1 MDNIGKSKL
10 IICLVFP
17 KLRQGA
23 NQPESREI
31 WLFVTRTNLLEIGT
45 ALGIFASKT
54 VNGFSGLILGV
65 APIETEA
72 TRQVLVLPMRPAF
85 TLDRT
90 SAAILN
96 GTTPDP
102 RKMVA
107 VGLGALGSHVFD
119 NLLKSGFGS
128 WTLVDNDTLLP
139 HNCARHVLD
148 GSGITRPK
156 ADAMRDRANN
166 IIQDIPV
173 ASIVADVL
181 NPGDKADALKK
192 VLNDADVILDMSA
205 SVAVSRHFALDCPAL
220 ARRACLF
227 LNPSG
232 DTLVVLIEDSSRT
245 IPLDWLEL
253 HYFRAL
259 NADTAF
265 ANHFESPGGFRYSRS
280 CGDISNRISQDLVS
294 LHSAIAS
301 RALRTGLRSEQASA
315 VMYCAQSD
323 LPTKSH
329 PIPVDPPLTE
339 AVEGWTILS
348 NPGVI
353 AEAHRLR
360 KTKLPN
366 ETGGVL
372 LGAVDSN
379 HRRIYVIDLVPSP
392 SDSQEWPNLYIRG
405 AAGLRNR
412 IQAISDGTHD
422 NVNYV
427 GEWHSHPP
435 RCGPR
440 SSQTDQVALSKLAD
454 EMGVSGSPAL
464 MLIVGSANRHQFYV
478 RHHDTI

>member
-1 MDNIGKSKL
+1 MVLSLFVGPHQSSTGSSATACNLAAIARILPESASLDLLKKNPETEVRRWKTAGVMDNTGKSKL

-17 KLRQGA
+17 SCVKALI
-23 NQPESREI
+23 NPSR
-31 WLFVTRTNLLEIGT
+31 VRYGCSS
-45 ALGIFASKT
+45 LGQIFWKSAPLSASSPSKT
-54 VNGFSGLILGV
+54 VNGFSGLILGN

-72 TRQVLVLPMRPAF
+72 TRQILVLPMRPTF

-96 GTTPDP
+96 GTPDT
-102 RKMVA
+102 RKLVA

-148 GSGITRPK
+148 GSGIIRPK

-205 SVAVSRHFALDCPAL
+205 SVAVSRHLALDCPAL

-265 ANHFESPGGFRYSRS
+265 ANHFESPGNFRYSRS
-280 CGDISNRISQDLVS
+280 CGDISSRISQDLVS

-301 RALRTGLRSEQASA
+301 RALRTGLRSEQSTA

-323 LPTKSH
+323 LSTKSH

-339 AVEGWTILS
+339 AVKGWTILS

-353 AEAHRLR
+353 AEAHHLR

-392 SDSQEWPNLYIRG
+392 SDSQEWPKPL
-405 AAGLRNR
+405 
-412 IQAISDGTHD
+412 
-422 NVNYV
+422 
-427 GEWHSHPP
+427 HS
-435 RCGPR
+435 RCGGLAKSYPGDLGRNPR
-440 SSQTDQVALSKLAD
+440 QRELR
-454 EMGVSGSPAL
+454 G
-464 MLIVGSANRHQFYV
+464 
-478 RHHDTI
+478 